1 MSRKQYGELVHLSVW
16 LLIRR
21 KFYNFRIMILPL
33 TLATIA
39 SAIAVLT
46 FSLSLI
52 LNIRT
57 NRDREKSSAFEC
69 GFDPKNTARIPF
81 SIRFFLLAI
90 IFIVFD
96 VEIVLLLPIPLLPTI
111 LNTPAAITA
120 ILIFLLILLI
130 GLIHEWKEGSLDWSK

>member
-1 MSRKQYGELVHLSVW
+1 MGSLYFKHLTFNQKK
-16 LLIRR
+16 I
-21 KFYNFRIMILPL
+21 FDFHIMILPL
-33 TLATIA
+33 LLTIIASTLAI
-39 SAIAVLT
+39 LT
-46 FSLSLI
+46 FGASWFI
-52 LNIRT
+52 NIRSLA
-57 NRDREKSSAFEC
+57 DREKSSAFEC

-111 LNTPAAITA
+111 LNTPRA
-120 ILIFLLILLI
+120 ILSILLFLLILFI

>member
-1 MSRKQYGELVHLSVW
+1 
-16 LLIRR
+16 
-21 KFYNFRIMILPL
+21 MILPL
-33 TLATIA
+33 TLAIIA
-39 SAIAVLT
+39 SVVAILT
-46 FSLSLI
+46 FTLSLF

-57 NRDREKSSAFEC
+57 QRDREKSSAFEC

-111 LNTPAAITA
+111 LNTPGAISA
-120 ILIFLLILLI
+120 ILLFLLILLI